1 MEQKKI
7 LWIVVAVGVFVLV
20 IFGTA
25 LILYSPTRSST
36 AAPREAAFRNQE
48 TAQGTRAIDPDEWV
62 RNPDS
67 KPGIDAPL
75 SPPRG
80 DINLTIVNGDNASAQ
95 YGVVDVTGLTQK
107 KGLDS
112 LPEGTVM
119 PGSIPGQP
127 SPGTSK
133 PAEGSLSIQEG
144 KGEPTAG
151 GSDAKATANAAATTT
166 KPSSSTVTKA
176 SPKTAAKQASPQ
188 AKKPVERKAVT
199 EYWIQTGSFS
209 GKLNA
214 EKARAKLAERYIT
227 AEIFTKTAK
236 DATSYRVRVG
246 PYTTKKEAEYW
257 LGTVKEIPEFAK
269 SYISEVK
276 AKK

>member
-25 LILYSPTRSST
+25 LILYSPSRSST
-36 AAPREAAFRNQE
+36 AAPREAAFRSQE

-107 KGLDS
+107 KGIET
-112 LPEGTVM
+112 LPEGTVV

-127 SPGTSK
+127 SSEVAKPTEGAASAQESK
-133 PAEGSLSIQEG
+133 V
-144 KGEPTAG
+144 EPTTEG
-151 GSDAKATANAAATTT
+151 TKATATATASTT

-176 SPKTAAKQASPQ
+176 STQTTSKPASAQ
-188 AKKPVERKAVT
+188 AKKPVAKKAIT
-199 EYWIQTGSFS
+199 EFWIQTGSFS

-276 AKK
+276 SKK

>member
-25 LILYSPTRSST
+25 LILYSPSRSST
-36 AAPREAAFRNQE
+36 AAPREATFRSQE

-107 KGLDS
+107 KGIDT
-112 LPEGTVM
+112 LPEGTVV

-127 SPGTSK
+127 SSEAAK
-133 PAEGSLSIQEG
+133 PAEGAASAQGS
-144 KGEPTAG
+144 KAEPAAG
-151 GSDAKATANAAATTT
+151 GSDAKATATATASTT
-166 KPSSSTVTKA
+166 KTSSSTVTKA
-176 SPKTAAKQASPQ
+176 SPKTTSKQASVQ
-188 AKKPVERKAVT
+188 TKKPATKQVIT
-199 EYWIQTGSFS
+199 EFWIQTGSFS

-257 LGTVKEIPEFAK
+257 LGTVKEIPEFTK

-276 AKK
+276 SKK